1 MKKSNPRRGYRSS
14 PGNGWLLEQTIL
26 CFRNFARNWKGD
38 IDDADV
44 FNLFDS
50 GSVLDERTFT
60 GLLDRHLDLQRLEKL
75 GIVEL
80 PPGEEDGFGI
90 EEPPPPRRGR
100 RSLFRR
106 NSLPVEFG
114 REPSNTLCRIWH
126 FKSLRPACRA
136 LIDELCEGILARN
149 RRAHRRAD
157 PMASRAEAIVEFL
170 GLDET
175 ARDVLTYSI
184 VRALTPF
191 RDYPVRCHTFTETS
205 DFCAMAI
212 DRPRGDVARA
222 LGPDAPL
229 RRFEVLDPDGDF
241 HAGPFRDFLESGSDT
256 ILESRFY
263 KRASLDDALPLS
275 YHGDLATR
283 HAPLLKALLSAPA
296 GNRAPN
302 ILFYGPPGTGK
313 TSFAKTLARELGL
326 DLVEVLQGDTR
337 GQISTSARLTGLRVC
352 QERMPAGRAIV
363 LVDEADSLLNTAG
376 GFMGVLFGGS
386 GKHSTPKGVL
396 NSALDEAQLPSIWI
410 ANTPAEALDESVRRR
425 FDYSIRFEALDAA
438 RRLVVWQNSV
448 ERFGLGRVLP
458 PEAVRRLSERYPANA
473 GGIANALGNVKRLRI
488 SRARAEKTVAAL
500 LEPHCELLGIPVRD
514 ETSAAASDYSVEGL
528 NIAGDLSPANI
539 VAAVRKFRDSRNRA
553 DDPDRPRFNLLLSGP
568 PGTGKTE
575 FVRHLARET
584 GARLTLLTG
593 SSLLGAYVGE
603 TESNIRDA
611 FREAESTG
619 AILFLDEMDGLL
631 MERQSANHR
640 WELTQVNEL
649 LHAMENF
656 NGVFVGATNFTDR
669 LDQAVLR
676 RFTLKLRFDYLN
688 PAGKRLF
695 FERMFKKASLSPEE
709 AVRLAAIPNLAPG
722 DFRTVR
728 QSLFYL
734 GEPPT
739 AARCLAAL
747 EHESALKRGA
757 ATRTPLGFT
766 P

>member
-1 MKKSNPRRGYRSS
+1 MTQSNTRRGYRSG
-14 PGNGWLLEQTIL
+14 PGNGWLLEQAL
-26 CFRNFARNWKGD
+26 RCCRNFARNWKGD

-50 GSVLDERTFT
+50 SAVLEEGVFT
-60 GLLDRHLDLQRLEKL
+60 ELLDRHLDLHRLEKL

-80 PPGEEDGFGI
+80 PPGEEEGCGI
-90 EEPPPPRRGR
+90 EAPPPPPRRGR
-100 RSLFRR
+100 RGFFRR
-106 NSLPVEFG
+106 RSLPIEFA
-114 REPSNTLCRIWH
+114 REPSNTLCRIWN
-126 FKSLRPACRA
+126 FKSLRPACRK
-136 LIDELCEGILARN
+136 LVEELCGRISVRT
-149 RRAHRRAD
+149 RKGRRRAD
-157 PMASRAEAIVEFL
+157 PMARRAEAIAEFL

-175 ARDVLTYSI
+175 SREVLTYSI

-191 RDYPVRCHTFTETS
+191 RDYPVHCHTFSETS

-212 DRPRGDVARA
+212 DRPRGEVARA

-241 HAGPFRDFLESGSDT
+241 HPSPYRDFLESGSDT

-263 KRASLDDALPLS
+263 KRAALDDALPLA
-275 YHGDLATR
+275 YHGDLGAR
-283 HAPLLKALLSAPA
+283 HAPLLKALLAAPA
-296 GNRAPN
+296 GGRAPN

-313 TSFAKTLARELGL
+313 TSFAKTLASELGL
-326 DLVEVLQGDTR
+326 DLVEVLQGDTH
-337 GQISTSARLTGLRVC
+337 GQISTTARLTGLRVC

-363 LVDEADSLLNTAG
+363 LVDEADSLLRTAG
-376 GFMGVLFGGS
+376 GFLGVLFGGS

-396 NSALDEAQLPSIWI
+396 NAALDEARLPSIWI

-425 FDYSIRFEALDAA
+425 FDYSIRFEVPDAA
-438 RRLVVWQNSV
+438 RRLAVWRNSV

-488 SRARAEKTVAAL
+488 PRARAEKTVAAL

-514 ETSAAASDYSVEGL
+514 ETSAAAADYSVEGL
-528 NIAGDLSPANI
+528 NIAGDLAPASI
-539 VAAVRKFRDSRNRA
+539 VAAVRKFRDGRGRA
-553 DDPDRPRFNLLLSGP
+553 DDPDRPRFHLLLSGP

-593 SSLLGAYVGE
+593 SSLLGSYVGE
-603 TESNIRDA
+603 TEI
-611 FREAESTG
+611 
-619 AILFLDEMDGLL
+619 
-631 MERQSANHR
+631 
-640 WELTQVNEL
+640 NEL

-656 NGVFVGATNFTDR
+656 NGVFVGATNFTER
-669 LDQAVLR
+669 LDPAVLR
-676 RFTLKLRFDYLN
+676 RFTLKLRFDYLD

-695 FERMFKKASLSPEE
+695 FERMFKTVLSAEE

-734 GEPPT
+734 GERPT

-747 EHESALKRGA
+747 EQESALKGGA
-757 ATRTPLGFT
+757 ATRTPLGFG

>member
-1 MKKSNPRRGYRSS
+1 MTQSKSRRGYRSE
-14 PGNGWLLEQTIL
+14 PGNGWLLEQAL
-26 CFRNFARNWKGD
+26 RCCRNFARNWKGE
-38 IDDADV
+38 IDDTDV
-44 FNLFDS
+44 FALFDS
-50 GSVLDERTFT
+50 GNLLDKRSFT
-60 GLLDRHLDLQRLEKL
+60 ALLDRHCGLHRLEKL

-80 PPGEEDGFGI
+80 PSGDDEVCGLREVPH
-90 EEPPPPRRGR
+90 RSR
-100 RSLFRR
+100 RSVFRR
-106 NSLPVEFG
+106 KCLPVEFA
-114 REPSNTLCRIWH
+114 REPSNTLTRIWNV
-126 FKSLRPACRA
+126 KSLRPACRK
-136 LIDELCEGILARN
+136 LIDELCEGLLARN
-149 RRAHRRAD
+149 RRYRRRAD
-157 PMASRAEAIVEFL
+157 PMARRAEAIAGFL
-170 GLDET
+170 KLDDT
-175 ARDVLTYSI
+175 ARDVMTYAA

-191 RDYPVRCHTFTETS
+191 RDYPERVHAFAEIT
-205 DFCAMAI
+205 DFYAMAT
-212 DRPRGDVARA
+212 DRPLADVTRA
-222 LGPDAPL
+222 MGADSPL
-229 RRFEVLDPDGDF
+229 RRFDVIDSDGDF
-241 HAGPFRDFLESGSDT
+241 ASGPFRDYLESGSGGDAL
-256 ILESRFY
+256 LEGRFY
-263 KRASLDDALPLS
+263 RRASLDDALPLS
-275 YHGDLATR
+275 YHGDLAKQ
-283 HAPLLKALLSAPA
+283 HAPILQALLSAPA
-296 GNRAPN
+296 GHHAPN

-313 TSFAKTLARELGL
+313 TSFAKTLARELSL
-326 DLVEVLQGDTR
+326 DLVEVLQGDTK
-337 GQISTSARLTGLRVC
+337 GQISTTARLTGLRLC
-352 QERMPAGRAIV
+352 HERLPAGSAIV
-363 LVDEADSLLNTAG
+363 LVDEADALLRSSD
-376 GFMGVLFGGS
+376 GFLASLFGGS
-386 GKHSTPKGVL
+386 GKNSTPKGVL
-396 NSALDEAQLPSIWI
+396 NSTLDDARLPSIWI

-438 RRLVVWQNSV
+438 RRLAVWQNSV
-448 ERFGLGRVLP
+448 ERFGLGRILP

-514 ETSAAASDYSVEGL
+514 ETSASASDYSVEGL
-528 NIAGDLSPANI
+528 NIAGDLSPASI
-539 VAAVRKFRDSRNRA
+539 VAAVRKFRDTRKRA

-593 SSLLGAYVGE
+593 SSLLGSYVGE
-603 TESNIRDA
+603 TESRIRDA
-611 FREAESTG
+611 FREAEATG
-619 AILFLDEMDGLL
+619 AILFLDEMDGML

-676 RFTLKLRFDYLN
+676 RFTLKLRFDYLD

-695 FERMFKKASLSPEE
+695 FERMFKQAPLSPEE

-728 QSLFYL
+728 QSLYYL

-739 AARCLAAL
+739 ASRCLAAL

-757 ATRTPLGFT
+757 STRTPLGFA